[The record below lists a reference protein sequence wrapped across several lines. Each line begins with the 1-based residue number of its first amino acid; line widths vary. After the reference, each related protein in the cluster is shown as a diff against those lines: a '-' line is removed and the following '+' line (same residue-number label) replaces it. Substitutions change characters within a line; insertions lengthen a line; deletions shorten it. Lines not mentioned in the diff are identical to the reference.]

1 MSHSRIRR
9 PVLFPRPDTTF
20 GHRLQH
26 FHGEEVLSLWVRHHP
41 HPVLLDLTLPGLNG
55 VTLLKKLRASH
66 PEARVLML
74 TASEDR
80 DDALAAMDAGAT
92 GPLARRE
99 LEVLGMVSQ
108 GVAYDDIGARL
119 GITERTVRAH
129 VVSA

>member
-1 MSHSRIRR
+1 
-9 PVLFPRPDTTF
+9 
-20 GHRLQH
+20 LQH

>member
-1 MSHSRIRR
+1 
-9 PVLFPRPDTTF
+9 
-20 GHRLQH
+20 
-26 FHGEEVLSLWVRHHP
+26 
-41 HPVLLDLTLPGLNG
+41 VLLDLTLPGLNG